1 MNANGTHNAAASRY
15 IYIYVNISA
24 YRLHIEARC
33 TAKGAE
39 VEGMCAS
46 TSSAFRRIMGH
57 SAVFVQ
63 HRNMQHLHGVK
74 EEMP

>member
-1 MNANGTHNAAASRY
+1 MPMGHTMLQHQD

-24 YRLHIEARC
+24 YRLHIEARS

-39 VEGMCAS
+39 IEGMCAS
-46 TSSAFRRIMGH
+46 SSSAFRRIMGH

>member
-1 MNANGTHNAAASRY
+1 MLQHQD

-24 YRLHIEARC
+24 YRLHIEARS

-39 VEGMCAS
+39 IEGMCAS
-46 TSSAFRRIMGH
+46 SSSAFRRIMGH